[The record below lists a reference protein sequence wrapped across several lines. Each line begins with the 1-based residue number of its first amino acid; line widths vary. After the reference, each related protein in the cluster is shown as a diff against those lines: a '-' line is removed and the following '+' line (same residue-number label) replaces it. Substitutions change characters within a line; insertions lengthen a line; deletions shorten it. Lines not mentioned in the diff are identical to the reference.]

1 MYLLDTCMFLN
12 ATIPNNKSMNL
23 VFLLMI
29 NYEEVVKALK
39 DNV

>member
-1 MYLLDTCMFLN
+1 MYLLDTCVSLN
-12 ATIPNNKSMNL
+12 ATIHNNKSMNL

-29 NYEEVVKALK
+29 NYEEAVKILK